1 VGSIQDLEDMIWNI
15 ESTAGGSVEREE
27 GGIDVVAV
35 CHEFTDHC
43 HRETLE
49 MVGRDV
55 PVFATKVYTFGL
67 DSFFPNKYLQDIKLR
82 KQRT

>member
-1 VGSIQDLEDMIWNI
+1 VSSIKDLEDLIWDI
-15 ESTAGGSVEREE
+15 ESAAGGIIEREE

-49 MVGRDV
+49 EVGKDV
-55 PVFATKVYTFGL
+55 PVFATKVY
-67 DSFFPNKYLQDIKLR
+67 SFKPEDNLI
-82 KQRT
+82 